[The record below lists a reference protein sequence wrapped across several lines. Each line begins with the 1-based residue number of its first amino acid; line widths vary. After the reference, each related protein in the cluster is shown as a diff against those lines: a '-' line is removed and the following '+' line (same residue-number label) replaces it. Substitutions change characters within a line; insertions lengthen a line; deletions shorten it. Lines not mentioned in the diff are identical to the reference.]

1 MPSIKNNFDTIANAS
16 RFINNWCGGSVPGI
30 LLILGTGLGDFP
42 SLLRNAKKIPY
53 AKIPS
58 FPRSTVPGHEGVLWR
73 GSINKKEVLVL
84 QGRVHFYENIPMDE
98 VVLPV
103 RACITAGVDTLIATN
118 AAGGINAAYHPGD
131 LILIKDHI
139 NLMGADP
146 LRGFYDK
153 RLGPRFVDMSEVYD
167 PTLRK
172 KARSSAQQLD
182 IKLREG
188 VYAAVSGPSF
198 ETPALIRA
206 LHTLGADHVAM
217 SLVPEVTAARQMNAR
232 VLGLS
237 LITNYAA
244 GRKKQVL
251 THEAHLQTA
260 KTAEQKFAKLM
271 EGIINQI

>member
-1 MPSIKNNFDTIANAS
+1 MKNGYSNIAIAS
-16 RFINNWCGGSVPGI
+16 RFINNWCGGSAPGL
-30 LLILGTGLGDFP
+30 LLILGTGLGNFP
-42 SLLRNAKKIPY
+42 SLLQNAKKIPY

-58 FPRSTVPGHEGVLWR
+58 FPRSTVPGHEGMLWR
-73 GSINKKEVLVL
+73 GSINKKKVLVM
-84 QGRVHFYENIPMDE
+84 QGRIHYYENIPMDE

-103 RACITAGVDTLIATN
+103 RACITAGVNTLIATN
-118 AAGGINAAYHPGD
+118 AAGGINTAYHPGD
-131 LILIKDHI
+131 LVLIKDHI
-139 NLMGADP
+139 NFMGTDP
-146 LRGFYDK
+146 LCGYYDE

-172 KARSSAQQLD
+172 KAQSSAQQLG
-182 IKLREG
+182 IMLREG

-217 SLVPEVTAARQMNAR
+217 SLVPEVTVARQMNAR

-251 THEAHLQTA
+251 THEAHL
-260 KTAEQKFAKLM
+260 KTANKTTKKFTKLM